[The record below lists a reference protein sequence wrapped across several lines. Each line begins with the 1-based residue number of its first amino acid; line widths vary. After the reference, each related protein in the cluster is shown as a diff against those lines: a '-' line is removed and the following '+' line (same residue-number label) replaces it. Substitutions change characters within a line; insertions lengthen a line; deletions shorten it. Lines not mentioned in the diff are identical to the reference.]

1 MRLGTRWS
9 VGTATPATLPP
20 AVSQAVAS
28 VEAELRAE
36 GVDADR
42 WRWTLTWLEGNPVVE
57 LDDGTMIQYDPQ
69 NGTAVVIPD
78 LPNPFFAASTLPH
91 QLPPF
96 EQIRDEHYRPA
107 FDRGFAEQRA
117 EIEAIVA
124 ETCEPTVENTL
135 IPLERSGQTL
145 ARVSHVF
152 FNKSSADSTDFS
164 NTLEEELAPLIA
176 AHEDA
181 IRLDPALYRRIAA
194 LHERRDRLGADP
206 ETVYL
211 IERYYTEFTL
221 AGAGLDAGD
230 KEKLKEYNRELS
242 SLTTRFEKNLLA
254 DTNELAV
261 VFEDVAELDGLAAEE
276 VSAAAE
282 AAKERGL
289 DGKYLI
295 TLVLPTGHPYLASL
309 TDRSVRERIMTASR
323 SRGSRG
329 GENDNRELVLKIARL
344 RAERAK
350 LLGFENHAAAVT
362 ADETAKTPEAVANLL
377 GKLARA
383 AARNAQAE
391 QAELQAQIPPVVSG
405 SAAGSAAGAH
415 AFMLAAWD
423 WAFYA
428 EKVRQAKYD
437 VDTAAMRSFFEAERV
452 LQDGVFYAANR
463 LYGITFTE
471 RADLVAYHPDARVFE
486 VVEEDGTAVGLYILD
501 LYTRDSKRG
510 GAWMNPLISQNRLL
524 GQPTIVVNNL
534 NVPKP
539 PAGSPTLLSY
549 EEVTTL
555 FHEFGHALHGLFAQV
570 TYPKFSGTN
579 VYRDFVEFP
588 SQVNEMWMLWPEVLA
603 HYAIHHQ
610 TGQRMPQ
617 ELVDRLHAASGFNE
631 GFKTSEYL
639 AAALLDQAWHSIDAD
654 AAVTDVAA
662 FEAEALASAGLD
674 NPVVPPRYS
683 SSYFAHIFSGGYD
696 AGYYSYIWSEVL
708 DADTVEWFKE
718 HGGLTRGNGDRFR
731 RLVLG
736 VGGSKAP
743 LEAYRDFR
751 GRDAII
757 EPLLKRR
764 GLG

>member
-1 MRLGTRWS
+1 M
-9 VGTATPATLPP
+9 A
-20 AVSQAVAS
+20 
-28 VEAELRAE
+28 
-36 GVDADR
+36 
-42 WRWTLTWLEGNPVVE
+42 
-57 LDDGTMIQYDPQ
+57 
-69 NGTAVVIPD
+69 D
-78 LPNPFFAASTLPH
+78 LPNPFFTASTLPYH
-91 QLPPF
+91 LPPF

-107 FDRGFAEQRA
+107 FERGFTEQLA

-124 ETCEPTVENTL
+124 DTAEPTVENTL

-152 FNKSSADSTDFS
+152 FNQSSADSTDFTNS
-164 NTLEEELAPLIA
+164 LEEEFAPLIA

-194 LHERRDRLGADP
+194 LYERRDRLGADP

-221 AGAGLDAGD
+221 AGAGLGAGD

-242 SLTTRFEKNLLA
+242 GLTTRFEKNLLA
-254 DTNELAV
+254 DTNDLAV
-261 VFEDVAELDGLAAEE
+261 VIEDAAELDGLAAEE
-276 VSAAAE
+276 ISAAAE
-282 AAKERGL
+282 AASQRGL

-329 GENDNRELVLKIARL
+329 GEHDNRELVLEIARL
-344 RAERAK
+344 RAERAR
-350 LLGFENHAAAVT
+350 LLGFGNHAAAVT
-362 ADETAKTPEAVANLL
+362 ADETAKTPEAVADLL
-377 GKLARA
+377 GRLAPA
-383 AARNAQAE
+383 AARNARAE
-391 QAELQAQIPPVVSG
+391 QAELQAQLPHVASG
-405 SAAGSAAGAH
+405 PDAGATGAAAD
-415 AFMLAAWD
+415 AFTLAAWD

-428 EKVRQAKYD
+428 EQVRRAKYD

-452 LQDGVFYAANR
+452 LRDGVFYAATR
-463 LYGITFTE
+463 LYGVTFTE
-471 RADLVAYHPDARVFE
+471 RADLVAYHPDARIFE
-486 VVEEDGTAVGLYILD
+486 VTEEDGSPVGLYILD
-501 LYTRDSKRG
+501 LYTRGSKRG

-539 PAGSPTLLSY
+539 AAGSPTLLSY

-588 SQVNEMWMLWPEVLA
+588 SQVNEMWMLWPEILA
-603 HYAIHHQ
+603 HYAVHHQ

-617 ELVDRLHAASGFNE
+617 EFVDSLQAASAFNE

-654 AAVTDVAA
+654 APVTDVAA
-662 FEAEALASAGLD
+662 FETDALAGAGLD
-674 NPVVPPRYS
+674 NPAVPPRYS
-683 SSYFAHIFSGGYD
+683 SSYFAHVFSGGYD

-708 DADTVEWFKE
+708 DADTVDWFKE
-718 HGGLTRGNGDRFR
+718 NGGLTRENGDRFR
-731 RLVLG
+731 SRLLG
-736 VGGSKAP
+736 VGGSKDP

-751 GRDAII
+751 GRDAAI